1 MKSRM
6 QFGLAIVLASLV
18 PPLAVARPDYRDPA
32 KMTYVSEPV
41 ASASKADG
49 DDGALA
55 KAVVDEMNADA
66 SLKGSKI
73 TVQPE
78 EGKKLTLSGVTW
90 TMDQAKKAEAIA
102 AAKVGVENVTNAI
115 RNSDM

>member
-1 MKSRM
+1 
-6 QFGLAIVLASLV
+6 
-18 PPLAVARPDYRDPA
+18 
-32 KMTYVSEPV
+32 MTYVTEPT

-55 KAVVDEMNADA
+55 KSVVDEMNADP

-78 EGKKLTLSGVTW
+78 DGKLTLSGVTM

-102 AAKVGVENVTNAI
+102 VAKVGVENVTNAI
-115 RNSDM
+115 RNADM